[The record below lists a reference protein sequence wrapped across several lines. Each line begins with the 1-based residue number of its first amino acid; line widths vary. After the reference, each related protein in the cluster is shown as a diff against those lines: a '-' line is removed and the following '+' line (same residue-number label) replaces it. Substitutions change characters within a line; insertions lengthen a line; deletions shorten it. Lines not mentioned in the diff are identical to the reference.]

1 MAKKVFLYDSY
12 GYDFYA
18 CEFDGLDAEGKP
30 RLTIMTPGCPVE
42 NFLESSDIMNDPR
55 GYYLL
60 CEEGKT
66 ADSEQVV
73 EMLMQIFMNGNHPYE
88 RMIQRMEMMRKWGIS
103 YGCELQRLT
112 VMISECKNEETQRIS
127 YLLDLKVGG
136 RFAENTNEFKDV
148 KDIIAKL
155 SGFFFYI
162 QNHVHIPL
170 WKCLEVSESVK
181 KQVMRHTTHMFDEI
195 ETI

>member
-60 CEEGKT
+60 CEEAHPDFSVADLHRPCMT
-66 ADSEQVV
+66 A
-73 EMLMQIFMNGNHPYE
+73 
-88 RMIQRMEMMRKWGIS
+88 
-103 YGCELQRLT
+103 
-112 VMISECKNEETQRIS
+112 
-127 YLLDLKVGG
+127 
-136 RFAENTNEFKDV
+136 
-148 KDIIAKL
+148 
-155 SGFFFYI
+155 
-162 QNHVHIPL
+162 
-170 WKCLEVSESVK
+170 
-181 KQVMRHTTHMFDEI
+181 
-195 ETI
+195 